1 MQKLKPGENLDEVTE
16 AENDKGSFFPACSVF
31 FFFFFYTTKDESSQ
45 GGHTHSG
52 LNLPL
57 SVINHENGSVTSL

>member
-16 AENDKGSFFPACSVF
+16 AENYKGSFFLACSVF
-31 FFFFFYTTKDESSQ
+31 FFFFLILPRMNLPQ